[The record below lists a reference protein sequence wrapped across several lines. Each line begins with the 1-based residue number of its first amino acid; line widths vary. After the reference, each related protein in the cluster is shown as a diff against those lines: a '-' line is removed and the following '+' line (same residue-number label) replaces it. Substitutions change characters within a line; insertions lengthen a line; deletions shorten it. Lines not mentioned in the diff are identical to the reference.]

1 MSKFRILSGAVAGA
15 LLIGLTQNAAAHTR
29 LNIPTATEGQ
39 RAINHVVIGHSCGD
53 TTTTIGTSVVFPD
66 GVGSTILMDG
76 AAHNGPITD
85 YLTNYGN
92 NAAMFFD
99 RSAFDYMDE
108 KTVNG
113 NVVGFWAGG
122 GPGMPAN
129 LAVAVPFRL
138 TAASIEP
145 TSCATSVKV
154 YISIVDICQITGVDG
169 FGEGT
174 VELWT
179 HAGLG
184 TPYDRDLHFDVPAG
198 TDPGPASF
206 TINRDLTNNPLPESC
221 NGTGVAVELKPSAAQ
236 INRDMPI
243 KFNGQQVWPL
253 P

>member
-1 MSKFRILSGAVAGA
+1 MSKFRILSGAVTGV
-15 LLIGLTQNAAAHTR
+15 LLIGFTQNAAAHTR

-39 RAINHVVIGHSCGD
+39 RAINHVIIGHSCVD
-53 TTTTIGTSVVFPD
+53 TVTTIGTSVVFPD
-66 GVGSTILMDG
+66 GVDSIILVDG
-76 AAHNGPITD
+76 AQHNGPITD
-85 YLTNYGN
+85 FLTNYGN
-92 NAAMFFD
+92 NAALFFD
-99 RSAFDYMDE
+99 RAAFDYMDE

-122 GPGMPAN
+122 GPGMPSN
-129 LAVAVPFRL
+129 LIAAVPFRL

-154 YISIVDICQITGVDG
+154 NISIVNICQITGVDG
-169 FGEGT
+169 FSEGT
-174 VELWT
+174 IQLWT

-198 TDPGPASF
+198 TDPGPALF

-221 NGTGVAVELKPSAAQ
+221 GGTGVAVELKPSAAQ

-243 KFNGQQVWPL
+243 KFNGQQVWPQ